1 MCEKETY
8 RCKLDD
14 RKAKQRP
21 VPLFPTLF
29 LNLKIYSPGKG
40 NALIML
46 CRDELELW
54 WIGGKHAQGEREPSG
69 GTERGVPSELA
80 GKGKDWN
87 AAAAVGAKVSASGE
101 AKATKGS
108 EADVSTYYATYAY
121 GPVTVAFAE
130 TEYDSEATTTTADV
144 DFTGYSV
151 AYTVT
156 DEISIAYKVADQST
170 PNASGDVDQEVNGVT
185 ASYTAGGMT
194 ISGKMVNGD
203 NMSYSSAV
211 TADKSMWEVAASFA
225 F

>member
-80 GKGKDWN
+80 GKGKDWKSRMTYLGSLKTFGW
-87 AAAAVGAKVSASGE
+87 AVSLHSLNKSCLGVPESRYQKLRA
-101 AKATKGS
+101 
-108 EADVSTYYATYAY
+108 
-121 GPVTVAFAE
+121 VAF
-130 TEYDSEATTTTADV
+130 T
-144 DFTGYSV
+144 
-151 AYTVT
+151 
-156 DEISIAYKVADQST
+156 
-170 PNASGDVDQEVNGVT
+170 
-185 ASYTAGGMT
+185 
-194 ISGKMVNGD
+194 
-203 NMSYSSAV
+203 MS
-211 TADKSMWEVAASFA
+211 
-225 F
+225 